1 MKNKLI
7 YTLFISL
14 LFMQDEIGSGLY
26 SSDLINYLNNNY
38 KTNSVLSYGSARDV
52 LYGEIEAPSNNGQ
65 VYGVY
70 TRYSVA
76 LPLGVDPSS
85 YLYDNGM
92 DCEHVWPQSMY
103 EGSSPMKSDMHHLR
117 PCKSNVNSSRGNK
130 PFNEIDDNLTN
141 TWYWL
146 NTQLNNIPSSN
157 IDEYSESGS
166 SYFEPRE
173 DMKGDI
179 ARSMFYFYT
188 IYSSVAED
196 DFFNLQKEIL
206 YQWHNN
212 DPVNNNEINRTWAI
226 AGYQN
231 NIPNPFIID
240 STLIYRCY
248 FYDESELGCDGIPN
262 SGLEFDECGVCGGF
276 GIEEGACDCSGNI
289 DFGCGCGETAPS
301 GCDNLCGSSSEV
313 DICGICSGNAESCFI
328 QLSIGSITNDN
339 IEILINSTLPIIS
352 FQFDIGGL
360 NILSASGGIAN
371 DYNYIMSSINS
382 MVIGFSMNNIEI
394 PPIQGVLTNL
404 SYNPIMNEICL
415 FDEIFALGNWAGG
428 FYDIDIGTC
437 VFLDCGEDNESDC
450 MGYCGGEAIIDVCGV
465 CGGNNL
471 TCADINNDN
480 TINVTDVIFLV
491 NLVLS
496 GSTNSSGDI
505 NNDGSVNISD
515 IVMLVHI
522 IIGENS

>member
-188 IYSSVAED
+188 IYSSVADD

-262 SGLEFDECGVCGGF
+262 SGLELDECGVCGG
-276 GIEEGACDCSGNI
+276 GGPEENFDCEGNCIVNI
-289 DFGCGCGETAPS
+289 DCNGQCGGVAEFDCFLNCGGIAEL
-301 GCDNLCGSSSEV
+301 D
-313 DICGICSGNAESCFI
+313 DCGICDGDNFSCI
-328 QLSIGSITNDN
+328 DN
-339 IEILINSTLPIIS
+339 
-352 FQFDIGGL
+352 
-360 NILSASGGIAN
+360 
-371 DYNYIMSSINS
+371 
-382 MVIGFSMNNIEI
+382 
-394 PPIQGVLTNL
+394 
-404 SYNPIMNEICL
+404 
-415 FDEIFALGNWAGG
+415 
-428 FYDIDIGTC
+428 
-437 VFLDCGEDNESDC
+437 
-450 MGYCGGEAIIDVCGV
+450 CGV
-465 CGGNNL
+465 PNGDNL

-522 IIGENS
+522 IIGGS